1 MVPLIYFLIAWG
13 VFILIFGIMAML
25 AILQMMRFGIAG
37 LGTYASTFL
46 FMAISVVTILG
57 CVVYFLTVDWS
68 QGVNIFGGLMN
79 SPFFNPSP
87 T

>member
-13 VFILIFGIMAML
+13 VFILIFGVMSLL

-37 LGTYASTFL
+37 LGTYASTFV
-46 FMAISVVTILG
+46 FMALSVVTVLG
-57 CVVYFLTVDWS
+57 CVVFFSTVDWS
-68 QGVNIFGGLMN
+68 QGVDLFGGFVD

>member
-13 VFILIFGIMAML
+13 VFILIFGIMALL

-46 FMAISVVTILG
+46 FMAISVVTILS
-57 CVVYFLTVDWS
+57 CVVYFSTVDWS

>member
-1 MVPLIYFLIAWG
+1 MIPLVYFLIAWG
-13 VFILIFGIMAML
+13 VFILIFGVMALL

-37 LGTYASTFL
+37 LGTYASTFV
-46 FMAISVVTILG
+46 FMAVSVVAILG
-57 CVVYFLTVDWS
+57 CVVYYSSVDWN

>member
-1 MVPLIYFLIAWG
+1 MIPLLYFLIAWG
-13 VFILIFGIMAML
+13 AFILIFGVMTLL

-46 FMAISVVTILG
+46 FMAVSVVTVLG
-57 CVVYFLTVDWS
+57 CIVYFSTVDWS
-68 QGVNIFGGLMN
+68 QGVNLFGGLAD

>member
-13 VFILIFGIMAML
+13 VFILIFGVMALL
-25 AILQMMRFGIAG
+25 ASLQMMRFGIAG

-57 CVVYFLTVDWS
+57 CVVYFSTVDWS